1 MSVEHRTRCV
11 QPFRSNEFPFQM
23 FLFSQAS
30 SCFLLTLLTTH
41 HQEMVKLVAGE
52 GRTKQ
57 IGKKYG
63 ELDELVVV
71 CLC

>member
-1 MSVEHRTRCV
+1 
-11 QPFRSNEFPFQM
+11 
-23 FLFSQAS
+23 
-30 SCFLLTLLTTH
+30 
-41 HQEMVKLVAGE
+41 MVKLVAGE

-71 CLC
+71 CLCYVNMTLPKAKKTYILDQQNLPGICVKHHYDNVHLM

>member
-1 MSVEHRTRCV
+1 
-11 QPFRSNEFPFQM
+11 M